1 MSDACSLDFKKSIR
15 KTSAKI
21 KTMLGGDND
30 LVIDRVLSDME
41 QNLEKAIELHTYYNN
56 HDSPEMVAKI
66 ERVVTQH
73 IDDAVVTYH
82 ALKTG
87 GDNIAKAL
95 EGSDNLDD
103 LKIAFQIRSQEIAN
117 TKDRATKDF
126 QANVVD
132 KEVDSRIL
140 KSQKLDPRQAKQ
152 AKKMFFQIAHKGD
165 SVAIKYLT
173 DKGFTEADALSM
185 IFSAKKDGHISAKAH
200 EAKFKRLG
208 LDDKDVIELNV
219 IAETH
224 KEIEKIMQ
232 TKFMAKKP
240 GYAWRKRYAFPVKF
254 DADSAKAM
262 GKEKFHTNL
271 YDPKS
276 GKFIINIDKY
286 SAIKKRL
293 EAADDPVAMRT
304 EIEKEFSERIY
315 KDVGETKYDDSLM
328 SKNASN
334 SSLFQSR
341 DLDLIDDAAE
351 IHFYNTFKS
360 KSDGIFRENLTHLQ
374 NQNTQIELRAI
385 LGADRKG
392 YMSELRASAER
403 HFQGLNKDAAFFKD
417 FDKTVKSIEHDY
429 NSVLGSSNPLSDTM
443 DDLYVGAHSWLRAV
457 QTTFSTLRNIG
468 IDNTFHAA
476 RMHNNIGRNGGFVR
490 DVAGGL
496 NRVATLAGVMM
507 RLGYTTKKMKKIME
521 LMDHNLIEGQIG
533 QHVAWSKV
541 YAPDGG
547 MFAPTSKGNMF
558 TSMFRRAGDASA
570 RGVSMMTLADATYKA
585 ARSMEFINVAKKW
598 MYVTDTMEAK
608 LLMKEYGM
616 DVPTFMEI
624 RDLGKKLDF
633 DDIDIPNFRKYLEDV
648 SDADMAKFLKKGETS
663 QIAKDRLTRQMWD
676 IFTQM
681 HDDTATRV
689 TQRTGFSL
697 HTGESAMAKATI
709 GMQLKYAG
717 MTLNQQQAL
726 LRELKRVSGETNL
739 NTGWKNLAPVNPMRY
754 LNVLKTA
761 RGASFALG
769 AIATMQMG
777 GYMRDAMKSLVQGQV
792 PQDPFDKDVLIKA
805 MENSS
810 PLGLYQTLY
819 QGLKYGDSPLEFP
832 VASQVKSVKRLGE
845 AVIEGDNKK
854 AAIAGISMLPDFIP
868 MSRLFI
874 NNGSD
879 MSNALKKEYGGI
891 EGHRQVR
898 RRKKFAD
905 EKFGKITDNE
915 VFQKFFG
922 NGE

>member
-1 MSDACSLDFKKSIR
+1 MSDACSLDFKKAIR
-15 KTSAKI
+15 KSASKV
-21 KTMLGGDND
+21 KKMLGGDND
-30 LVIDRVLSDME
+30 PIIDKVLDDMK
-41 QNLEKAIELHTYYNN
+41 QKLEKAIDLHTYYNS

-66 ERVVTQH
+66 ERLVMQH
-73 IDDAVVTYH
+73 IDDATVTYH

-87 GDNIAKAL
+87 GENMAKTL

-103 LKIAFQIRSQEIAN
+103 LKIAFQVRAQEIAN
-117 TKDRATKDF
+117 TKDRAIKEFHSD
-126 QANVVD
+126 VVD

-140 KSQKLDPRQAKQ
+140 KSQKLSPKQAKR
-152 AKKMFFQIAHKGD
+152 AKKMFYKIAEKGD

-173 DKGFTEADALSM
+173 DKGFTEKDALAM
-185 IFSAKKDGHISAKAH
+185 LFSAKKDGHISAKAH

-208 LDDKDVIELNV
+208 LEDKDVIELNV

-224 KEIEKIMQ
+224 KEIEKTMQ
-232 TKFMAKKP
+232 TKFAARKP

-262 GKEKFHTNL
+262 GPESFHTNL
-271 YDPKS
+271 YHPKT
-276 GKFIINIDKY
+276 GKYIINIDKY
-286 SAIKKRL
+286 DAVKKRI
-293 EAADDPVAMRT
+293 EKAEDPVAERAK
-304 EIEKEFSERIY
+304 IEQEFSKKIY
-315 KDVGETKYDDSLM
+315 KDVGETKYDDSLT

-341 DLDLIDDAAE
+341 DLDLVDDAAE

-374 NQNTQIELRAI
+374 NQNTQLELRSL
-385 LGADRKG
+385 LGADRRG
-392 YMSELRASAER
+392 YMSELKSVAEK
-403 HFQGLNKDAAFFKD
+403 HFRGLNKSPEFFNDLGKTLDALE
-417 FDKTVKSIEHDY
+417 SDY
-429 NSVLGSSNPLSDTM
+429 ISVLGSSNPFTDTM
-443 DDLYVGAHSWLRAV
+443 DDLYIGSHSWLRAV
-457 QTTFSTLRNIG
+457 QTTFSTARNVG

-476 RMHNNIGRNGGFVR
+476 RMHNNIGRKGGFVR

-496 NRVATLAGVMM
+496 NRVATLMGVML
-507 RLGYTTKKMKKIME
+507 RLGYTTKKMQRIME

-541 YAPDGG
+541 HAPDGG
-547 MFAPTSKGNMF
+547 MFAPTTKGNMF
-558 TSMFRRAGDASA
+558 SSMFRRAGDASA

-585 ARSMEFINVAKKW
+585 ARAIEFIQVAKKW
-598 MYVTDTMEAK
+598 MYVTDTNEAR

-624 RDLGKKLDF
+624 RDLGKKLDYKG
-633 DDIDIPNFRKYLEDV
+633 IDVPNFRKYLDEV
-648 SDADMAKFLKKGETS
+648 SDEAMAKFLKKGETS

-689 TQRTGFSL
+689 TQRTGVSL
-697 HTGESAMAKATI
+697 HTGDTASAKAVL

-726 LRELKRVSGETNL
+726 LRELKRVAGEESL
-739 NTGWKNLAPVNPMRY
+739 NTGWKNIAPVNPMRY

-761 RGASFALG
+761 RGASFAAG
-769 AIATMQMG
+769 AMSTMYMG
-777 GYMRDAMKSLVQGQV
+777 GYMREAIKSLLQGQV
-792 PQDPFDKDVLIKA
+792 PQDPFDKDVIIKS

-832 VASQVKSVKRLGE
+832 IAQQVKSAKRFGE
-845 AVIEGDNKK
+845 AVIEGDKKK
-854 AAIAGISMLPDFIP
+854 AAIAGISMLPDVIP

-879 MSNALKKEYGGI
+879 MSNALKKEYGGL
-891 EGHRQVR
+891 EGHRQIR
-898 RRKKFAD
+898 RRKKYAD

-915 VFQKFFG
+915 IFQKFFG